1 MGGGDK
7 VNCGAPGL
15 REAQFVPALVWPDV
29 RPSRPRRRFRQHRV
43 TKPTGGTGWEVGRVR
58 NGGEKPPARAPAR
71 APRRRPALARPG
83 GGALAPPQPDAH
95 LPRQGAGVEPGRSPR
110 SGPGPSP
117 RPTARQLFTRPNW
130 EVGRGGV
137 VSPITPAPAR
147 PRSWSAAERAGFPG
161 AGAPRGGG
169 LGVCGWGGGGTRIAE
184 PPLVCAPS
192 PPSSGTPPPSPR
204 GRGRRRRLRTA
215 PRGGPCAVP
224 PPPVP
229 ARPPPPASRG
239 VPPHPTSC
247 ERTRSLPLTA
257 EFNINHRFPEASPAS
272 HASAGQGGR
281 GDKRRE
287 GKLGDFAVGAELGGG
302 GAARGARRR
311 LRRAGPRAG
320 PEEGG
325 GGGRRQTSGDRT
337 ICWSFVLSFKVR
349 LPLK

>member
-1 MGGGDK
+1 MTFSGGSGSVTTEGAEVWGGGDK

-169 LGVCGWGGGGTRIAE
+169 LGVCGWGGGDKDRGAAARLRALPSFFGD
-184 PPLVCAPS
+184 PPPHPRGVGEGEGVSGRRLAGGPAPS
-192 PPSSGTPPPSPR
+192 RRPRSPR
-204 GRGRRRRLRTA
+204 GPRRPPLGGSLRT
-215 PRGGPCAVP
+215 PRRVNGP
-224 PPPVP
+224 
-229 ARPPPPASRG
+229 
-239 VPPHPTSC
+239 
-247 ERTRSLPLTA
+247 
-257 EFNINHRFPEASPAS
+257 
-272 HASAGQGGR
+272 
-281 GDKRRE
+281 
-287 GKLGDFAVGAELGGG
+287 GACL
-302 GAARGARRR
+302 
-311 LRRAGPRAG
+311 
-320 PEEGG
+320 
-325 GGGRRQTSGDRT
+325 
-337 ICWSFVLSFKVR
+337 
-349 LPLK
+349 